1 MRRMMAL
8 IGVLLVVGSVQVG
21 LQAQE
26 VACVRADFEATVDAA
41 AASLRQLNQQ
51 NTPTFQSKL
60 RLLKEK
66 RGWSHEQFLQ
76 EATPFVRDDT
86 IADFDQKSEEF
97 LLRIQSFG
105 QEEAGASA
113 PNCAVLGELR
123 ASMQALVETQKAKW
137 SYMFEKIN
145 RVLAP

>member
-8 IGVLLVVGSVQVG
+8 VSVLVVVGFVQAG
-21 LQAQE
+21 LHAQD
-26 VACVRADFEATVDAA
+26 VTCARADFEATVDAA
-41 AASLRQLNQQ
+41 AASLRELNQQ

-66 RGWSHEQFLQ
+66 RGWSHDQFLQ

-86 IADFDQKSEEF
+86 IAGFDQQSEEF
-97 LLRIQSFG
+97 LLRIQSLG
-105 QEEAGASA
+105 QEEASA
-113 PNCAVLGELR
+113 PDCAVLGELR

-137 SYMFEKIN
+137 TYMFEKID